1 MTVSYLVTWRQH
13 IMRVVGYVTW
23 DREPAWPGAWA
34 VKEKGDTGHRAYSS
48 LGTSF
53 KMDTAGFHT

>member
-1 MTVSYLVTWRQH
+1 MTVSYLATWRYH
-13 IMRVVGYVTW
+13 MRVVGYVTW

-34 VKEKGDTGHRAYSS
+34 VKETGTGHTAYSS

-53 KMDTAGFHT
+53 KSRMDTVGFHT